1 MQRWKSEAKSARPA
15 TDCRAMIGQVDLH
28 LHSIFSDGQFSPSE
42 LVAMALERNL
52 LVMAITDHDTTDGI
66 DEALDAARGA
76 ELKVIPGVEISAD
89 VPHEEVHLLGY
100 YLDHHHPALQGK
112 LRAMRDARL
121 QRAKGML
128 ARLAALGFPL
138 PWEMVAELAGE
149 GSIGRPHIAR
159 AMLKMGHVASI
170 DEAFALYIGRNGPA
184 YVERYRI
191 SPLDAVSLV
200 KLARGLPVLAHPLKV
215 TQFLPELAEGGLVG
229 LEVYYNGYSPEDIRE
244 LATLARKFDLIPTG
258 GSDFHG
264 PGVLGIVGMGGVWV
278 PVESV
283 ERLRALAKKST

>member
-1 MQRWKSEAKSARPA
+1 
-15 TDCRAMIGQVDLH
+15 MISRVDLH
-28 LHSIFSDGQFSPSE
+28 LHSTASDGKFSPSE

-52 LVMAITDHDTTDGI
+52 LVMAITDHDTTEGI
-66 DEALDAARGA
+66 DEALEAARGTGL
-76 ELKVIPGVEISAD
+76 EVIPGVEISCD

-121 QRAKGML
+121 QRAKGIL

-159 AMLKMGHVASI
+159 AMLKMGHVAST